1 MKVWMRNTAVKI
13 IGLLIGLILLG
24 VSFVMSIRF
33 GFTKISWG
41 TMQAAL
47 LHYDESS
54 MDQVVVRTA
63 RLPRALIA
71 AAIGASLAIAG
82 VIMQAVTRNP
92 LASPSV
98 LGVNAGA
105 SFTIVLF
112 ITVYGWSDM
121 RALVWISFAGAG
133 LAAAT
138 VYVLGSMSREGL
150 SPLRVILAGSAMI
163 ALFMSGTQG
172 LLVFNQNGLQD
183 VMFWLAGSIASR
195 DLDMLLTV
203 LPYLGVG
210 WIAAY
215 GLSGHLN
222 LMALGEETAR
232 GLGQRT
238 VLIQWIAGVIVVLL
252 AGGSV
257 AVAGPI
263 GLIGI
268 IIPHMA
274 RYMAGQDHR
283 WLIPYCA
290 VYGAVLLLL
299 ADVAARFIILPE
311 EVPVGIMTAAIGAP
325 FFIYLARKEMKRK

>member
-1 MKVWMRNTAVKI
+1 MKDGMRNTAGKI
-13 IGLLIGLILLG
+13 LGLMIGLILLG
-24 VSFVMSIRF
+24 ISFVMSIRF

-41 TMQAAL
+41 TVQAAL
-47 LHYDESS
+47 LHYDETS
-54 MDQVVVRTA
+54 MDQVVVITS

-71 AAIGASLAIAG
+71 AAIGASLAVAG

-105 SFTIVLF
+105 SFTVVLF
-112 ITVYGWSDM
+112 IIAFGWSDM

-133 LAAAT
+133 LAAGT
-138 VYVLGSMSREGL
+138 VYVLGSLSREGL

-183 VMFWLAGSIASR
+183 VMFWLAGSIAAR
-195 DLDMLLTV
+195 DLSVLLIV
-203 LPYLGVG
+203 LPYLVIG
-210 WIAAY
+210 WIAAFCIA
-215 GLSGHLN
+215 SQLN
-222 LMALGEETAR
+222 LMVLGEETAR

-238 VLIQWIAGVIVVLL
+238 VRFQLIAGMIVVLL
-252 AGGSV
+252 AGGAV

-263 GLIGI
+263 ALIGI
-268 IIPHMA
+268 IVPHMV
-274 RYMAGQDHR
+274 RSLAGHDHR
-283 WLIPYCA
+283 WLIPYCL

-299 ADVAARFIILPE
+299 ADVAARFVILPE

-325 FFIYLARKEMKRK
+325 FFIYLARKEMKKG